1 MPEHY
6 SNSKSVPKGFHRMPD
21 GSLMKGDKHPKSK
34 PRQTRKDA
42 KPPAKSGSKPR
53 AKKESE
59 EGLPLDTMKE
69 GSLKRMLKIKKDDP
83 PLKVSELNALL
94 RIKDNQSGSFRG
106 RSVKM
111 TPLMRKRAN
120 LGKTLIKLPKK

>member
-1 MPEHY
+1 MDRKDRKP
-6 SNSKSVPKGFHRMPD
+6 PKV
-21 GSLMKGDKHPKSK
+21 GSSK
-34 PRQTRKDA
+34 PRV
-42 KPPAKSGSKPR
+42 
-53 AKKESE
+53 KKVSE
-59 EGLPLDTMKE
+59 DGLPLDTMKE
-69 GSLKRMLKIKKDDP
+69 GSLKRQLKIKKGDP

-94 RIKDNQSGSFRG
+94 RIKDGESGMFRG